1 MTPAKP
7 ILVTGSHR
15 SGTTWVGRMLAA
27 APSVLYIH
35 ELFNPTLARKNRGIC
50 RARFDYWFTYVSAAN
65 EQNYYREIRQA
76 LELRYN
82 LPAKLQ
88 TVRSRRALRRAV
100 RERSQFAQSRRA
112 GDRPLLKDPIAFF
125 SAEWLAARFAM
136 DVVVLI
142 RHPAAFAGSLKV
154 KNWRFPFSHFLEQ
167 PLLMEAY
174 LRPYEAEIAQ
184 FAQKE
189 QDIVDQAALL
199 WKLIHCVILQF
210 QQEHPDWLF
219 VRHEDLSQDPAAG
232 FRSLFARLGLD
243 YSAEAARTVQAY
255 SAPGATAVA
264 ASEEREAQLFAALR
278 RNSAANVWTW
288 KERLTPGEIGRV
300 RDRVAEISQAFYTE
314 AEW

>member
-1 MTPAKP
+1 MPTKP

-27 APSVLYIH
+27 APSVMYIH

-50 RARFDYWFTYVSAAN
+50 RIRFDSWFTYISAAN
-65 EQNYYREIRQA
+65 EQDYYQEIRQA

-88 TVRSRRALRRAV
+88 TVRSRRALQRAI
-100 RERSQFAQSRRA
+100 RERNQFAQSRRERA
-112 GDRPLLKDPIAFF
+112 RPLLKDPIAFF

-174 LRPYEAEIAQ
+174 LHPYEAEIAQ

-199 WKLIHCVILQF
+199 WKLIHYVILQF
-210 QQEHPDWLF
+210 QQKRPDWLF
-219 VRHEDLSQDPAAG
+219 VRHEELSQNPAAG
-232 FRSLFARLGLD
+232 FRFLFTQLGLD
-243 YSAEAARTVQAY
+243 YSAEAARTVQAH
-255 SAPGATAVA
+255 SAPGMALLPAN
-264 ASEEREAQLFAALR
+264 EDQLFTALR
-278 RNSAANVWTW
+278 RDSAANVWTW
-288 KERLTPGEIGRV
+288 KERLTPAEIGRV

-314 AEW
+314 TEWK